1 MIVPVRPLGI
11 RHLTNDELPCGDL
24 VADVLELPLACV
36 FLSFVSRVCHRLSID
51 RERGFLKHRCVPP
64 KYEKAAMI

>member
-1 MIVPVRPLGI
+1 MAIRGGGMVVPVRPLGI

-36 FLSFVSRVCHRLSID
+36 FLSFVSRVGHRLFID
-51 RERGFLKHRCVPP
+51 RERGF
-64 KYEKAAMI
+64 